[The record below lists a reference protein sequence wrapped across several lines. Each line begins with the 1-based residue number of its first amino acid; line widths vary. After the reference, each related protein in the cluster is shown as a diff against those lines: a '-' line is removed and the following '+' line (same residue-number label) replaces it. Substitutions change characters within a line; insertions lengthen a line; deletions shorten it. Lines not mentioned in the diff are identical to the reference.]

1 MATNIDDVK
10 PGGEPQRVTVSL
22 PPDAIAFLKQEAKR
36 TNMSMADVLRRS
48 IATEKFI
55 QTQREQG
62 AELLVHP
69 KGSDRASKLVFKD

>member
-1 MATNIDDVK
+1 MATTLENLETAK
-10 PGGEPQRVTVSL
+10 EPQRVTVSL
-22 PPDAIAFLKQEAKR
+22 PPDAIDFLKEEAKR
-36 TNMSMADVLRRS
+36 TGMSMADILRRS

-55 QTQREQG
+55 QSQRREG